1 MNLKMYFKD
10 RVDAGRKL
18 AEKLKSFKERQDV
31 TLFAVPRG
39 GIVVAK
45 AIADDL
51 KLPLDIVLAKKIGAP
66 FNAEFAI
73 AAVDI
78 NGDIVLNSEYVEY
91 FSVKEEYI
99 EHQKE
104 KVLNSLKQQLIK
116 YRGKLEYES
125 LENKI
130 AIIVDDGIA
139 TGATTKACIRF
150 LSKLN
155 PKQIY
160 IATPVIA
167 PSTLKELEKEC
178 DDIFYLISREPF
190 YAVGQFYVD
199 FSEVSEDSIEE
210 LLS

>member
-10 RVDAGRKL
+10 RVDAGKKL

-39 GIVVAK
+39 GIVVAEV
-45 AIADDL
+45 IADEL
-51 KLPLDIVLAKKIGAP
+51 KLSLDIVLAKKIGAP
-66 FNAEFAI
+66 FNREFAI

-78 NGDIVLNSEYVEY
+78 TGDIVLNTEYVEY
-91 FSVKEEYI
+91 FSMKEEYI
-99 EHQKE
+99 EHQKK
-104 KVLNSLKQQLIK
+104 KVLKSLKEQLIK

-125 LENKI
+125 LENRI

-139 TGATTKACIRF
+139 TGATTKACIGF

-155 PKQIY
+155 PKHIY

-178 DDIFYLISREPF
+178 DGIFYLISEEPF

-199 FSEVSEDSIEE
+199 FSEVSEDSIKK

>member
-45 AIADDL
+45 VIADQL

-66 FNAEFAI
+66 FNREFAI

-91 FSVKEEYI
+91 FSMKEEYI

-104 KVLNSLKQQLIK
+104 KVLESLKQQLVK
-116 YRGKLEYES
+116 YRGKLEYEN
-125 LENKI
+125 LENRI

-155 PKQIY
+155 PKHIY

-178 DDIFYLISREPF
+178 DGIFYLISREPF

-199 FSEVSEDSIEE
+199 FSEVSEDSIKK

>member
-78 NGDIVLNSEYVEY
+78 NGDIVLNTEYVEY
-91 FSVKEEYI
+91 FSMKEEYI
-99 EHQKE
+99 EHQK
-104 KVLNSLKQQLIK
+104 KRVLNSLKQQLIK

-178 DDIFYLISREPF
+178 DGIFYLISSEPF
-190 YAVGQFYVD
+190 WAVGQFYMD
-199 FSEVSEDSIEE
+199 FSEVSEDDIKK